1 MGAENYVISC
11 DLGIFVD
18 QATEP
23 VAPQHMDTRTFLRV
37 NRFARRRILVQRS
50 VWPVG
55 VVVIGVLTKDEPQ
68 MPFTGDQHPAQALAA
83 GAADLAIGDRVRAR
97 RQHRC
102 PDGTH
107 SDGGE
112 HGVERCGERVPVTDQ
127 ELELCGLIAK
137 IHEQVAGRP
146 DLLTQP
152 PETPLARQTWAIS

>member
-1 MGAENYVISC
+1 VGAENYVTSC

-18 QATEP
+18 HATGL

-68 MPFTGDQHPAQALAA
+68 MPFTGDQHPVQALAA
-83 GAADLAIGDRVRAR
+83 GAADPALGDRIRAR
-97 RQHRC
+97 RQHRR

-107 SDGGE
+107 PDGGE
-112 HGVERCGERVPVTDQ
+112 HGVERCGELGPGHRSRT
-127 ELELCGLIAK
+127 
-137 IHEQVAGRP
+137 
-146 DLLTQP
+146 
-152 PETPLARQTWAIS
+152 